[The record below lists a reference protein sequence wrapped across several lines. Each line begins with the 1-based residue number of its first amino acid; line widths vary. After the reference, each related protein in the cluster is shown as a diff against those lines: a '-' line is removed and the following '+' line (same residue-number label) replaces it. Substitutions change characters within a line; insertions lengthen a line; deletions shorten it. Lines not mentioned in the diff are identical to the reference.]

1 MFFFT
6 QAGLNCT
13 GFFRSESLTWL
24 KHIIIYSGSKVFQP
38 VMTDCEVVLLSG
50 VVFYDFGR
58 ESGPDWGAQVE
69 TQLFKWDMRYEIW
82 CMLVALLPTYV
93 HICSLDGSKLLN

>member
-1 MFFFT
+1 MVTHYNILYNWVLIQQELVLNCYNREIVMFFFT

-38 VMTDCEVVLLSG
+38 VMTDCEVDLLSG

-69 TQLFKWDMRYEIW
+69 TQL
-82 CMLVALLPTYV
+82 LQ
-93 HICSLDGSKLLN
+93 

>member
-1 MFFFT
+1 MVTHYNILYNWVLIQQELVLNCYNREIVMFFFT

-69 TQLFKWDMRYEIW
+69 TQLFK
-82 CMLVALLPTYV
+82 
-93 HICSLDGSKLLN
+93 